1 MEQTRIDVPRAGEQ
15 RPLSDARIV
24 SKGLGCASCRD
35 ESAFGLAVSR
45 DSRAMTERGV
55 QSILNRRRAR
65 DQFFDGDLF
74 ADPAWDILLELYAAE
89 LGQRR
94 ISVSNV
100 CVSASVP
107 ATTALRWINHLE
119 SKDLVR
125 RKPDPLDGRRVFLS
139 LSGSG
144 IAAMERYFAA
154 VRPRSQAS

>member
-1 MEQTRIDVPRAGEQ
+1 MEQTRIDVPRAGDQ
-15 RPLSDARIV
+15 RPQSDARMI
-24 SKGLGCASCRD
+24 SEGLGCALCRD

-55 QSILNRRRAR
+55 KSILSRRRAR
-65 DQFFDGDLF
+65 DQFFDGNLF

-94 ISVSNV
+94 VSVSSV

-154 VRPRSQAS
+154 VFPRSQAC